1 MSTHGPSR
9 TSRHAR
15 SQAAI
20 RGIADIMARPGSWHH
35 ERRAFAPIENYG
47 HRMSVARLYSQVPNA
62 HRGTIGRTVQERP
75 EFVIERFS
83 CSSGGHETKMSL
95 STVTG
100 PLFGPP

>member
-47 HRMSVARLYSQVPNA
+47 HRMSVARLYSQAPN
-62 HRGTIGRTVQERP
+62 GTARP
-75 EFVIERFS
+75 
-83 CSSGGHETKMSL
+83 
-95 STVTG
+95 
-100 PLFGPP
+100 